1 MKRVQLAGVLALYL
15 AAASGAAFA
24 DDRKPIA
31 SAPTVASAFSPG
43 GALPLVLSTIRGA
56 KTSIAVAAYSFT
68 SKPISLALLDA
79 HKRGVRVAVV
89 VDQSDASKGY
99 SAARFLANHGV
110 PVRTNGRYSIQHN
123 KYIVVDRM
131 TVQTGSFNYTAS
143 ASERNAENVLVVG
156 NAPDLAATYIADWQ
170 RLWNEGSDLRPS
182 F

>member
-1 MKRVQLAGVLALYL
+1 MNRVLVAGLMALCF
-15 AAASGAAFA
+15 AAAPSVAAA
-24 DDRKPIA
+24 DDRRLTTLT
-31 SAPTVASAFSPG
+31 PTMVSAFTPG
-43 GALPLVLSTIRGA
+43 GALPLVLSTIRSA
-56 KTSIAVAAYSFT
+56 KSSIAVAAYSFT

-89 VDQSDASKGY
+89 VDQTDAAKGY

-123 KYIVVDRM
+123 KYLVVDRM